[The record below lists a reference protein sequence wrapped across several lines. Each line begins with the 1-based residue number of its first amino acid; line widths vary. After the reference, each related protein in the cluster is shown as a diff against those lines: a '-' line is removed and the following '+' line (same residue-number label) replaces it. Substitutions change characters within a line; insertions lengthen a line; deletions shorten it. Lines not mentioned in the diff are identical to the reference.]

1 MKCKIG
7 IVRILRFLFLLF
19 IIVFVNFI
27 KGNGQT
33 DISVINHE
41 ADSLQSLIN
50 SCADDSC
57 RFRILSSHFWRF
69 ADYDLERVRRIGEKA
84 FETVRHTNNLRLLS
98 DGYDLKGVI
107 FEKDKEYDSAIVFFK
122 KALDLSQKTGYVER
136 TRWCYYHFGNILWAK
151 GNADSALYYYRI
163 LNRDHVDIAG
173 SPSEFMVIRQMAYLF
188 DDHYQISDSAEKY
201 FNKMLL
207 ISRRVGDAQSE
218 LESHIN
224 LMNFYYKTNQIKK
237 LLEAI
242 NSALV
247 IAEKNN
253 HEKALIN
260 IYNMVGD
267 MFLVNKR
274 NYELA
279 LIYYNK
285 VLEICRPRYKQWEA
299 TILNDI
305 GDMYLNMGN
314 DSLAMLYVNEGLKV
328 AKTMNLKH
336 QISESYRNLGII
348 YKSQGRLHE
357 AIDHFQICYNTGCDK
372 CSKVVFHQALI
383 DIGDSYIA
391 LQNPGKA
398 FDYYNQSLNLAMEFK
413 ANKELAASSLRLGNY
428 YSLSDNGKTKAY
440 YLSAIKY
447 ARQSNDLETIKF
459 ISDTLSSFFR
469 KQNNFE
475 AAYEYQMLARAMEDS
490 IIQINNQASLA
501 DWELKFEIEKI
512 NKEKQA
518 NEQLAAAEIKRQK
531 AFRNGTILIS
541 LLLVVLG
548 SVVYSGYRRKKKD
561 NSLLEKM
568 SDELHQAD
576 EMKLRFF
583 SNISHELRTPLTLI
597 LNPAKSLLETGT
609 VEGESKKQ
617 LEYIYNNALK
627 LRDLTNQIMDLQ
639 KLDAG
644 KLTLKPEEAD
654 IIEYCVGVASS
665 FESLCYKKNIS
676 VSICSNHRSVIASF
690 DKDKIGK
697 ILSNLLSNAFKFCY
711 EASVIE
717 MLMEISNNNFTLSV
731 NDKGVGIPSDEIDK
745 AFNHYYQ
752 ASTNNQAE
760 GTGIGLAYV
769 KELAEFMN
777 GKASIK
783 STVQQG
789 TKVTVTIPLA
799 SCFIAD
805 TAEFEL
811 RIPKAG
817 IDETKPLI
825 IEGELNE
832 DRNTVL
838 IAEDND
844 ELRNFIGDLLKADY
858 NLILAVNG
866 HEGAKAAFKYLPD
879 IIVSDVMMP
888 DMNGFD
894 MCAMLKKDER
904 TSHIP
909 VILLTAMDGSQSSLE
924 GYQTGADDYI
934 IKPFDNEILKL
945 KIRNIIATS
954 EASRRQ
960 FDLKSML
967 SVDSY
972 KFGNTDKEFMKKCF
986 ETIEKHIDNSD
997 FSVELLAGEMSFS
1010 NRNFYRKIKAL
1021 TNQTPAELVRI
1032 YRLHYAK
1039 RLLQNTDMKVFEIAM
1054 AIGYEDVNRFRQAYK
1069 KLFGFP
1075 PSESINNVVA

>member
-1 MKCKIG
+1 MLTKTSF
-7 IVRILRFLFLLF
+7 RILLLLAFLQVLLL
-19 IIVFVNFI
+19 
-27 KGNGQT
+27 KGAAQKLESRSITRSDLDSIDLLVDQCIT
-33 DISVINHE
+33 DT
-41 ADSLQSLIN
+41 
-50 SCADDSC
+50 C
-57 RFRILSSHFWRF
+57 RFRVLQSYFWLY
-69 ADYDLERVRRIGEKA
+69 ASYDMNRVRSIGEQA
-84 FETVRHTNNLRLLS
+84 YGEVRNSKNPQIRA
-98 DGYDLKGVI
+98 DGFDIKG
-107 FEKDKEYDSAIVFFK
+107 FLYEKEEKYDSAAFFFH
-122 KALDLSQKTGYVER
+122 KALYLARKTGYDR
-136 TRWCYYHFGNILWAK
+136 RIRWSYYHLGLIYGAAGNP
-151 GNADSALYYYRI
+151 DSAVYYFKT
-163 LNRDHVDIAG
+163 LNRQYPSDISS
-173 SPSEFMVIRQMAYLF
+173 SPSDYDVYRQLAYLF
-188 DDHYQISDSAEKY
+188 DDTYEMPDSAEKY
-201 FNKMLL
+201 FQQMLFL
-207 ISRRVGDAQSE
+207 SRESSDAQRE
-218 LESHIN
+218 IESQIN
-224 LMNFYYKTNQIKK
+224 LMNLYYKTNQIKN
-237 LLEAI
+237 LLETI
-242 NSALV
+242 NTTLV
-247 IAEKNN
+247 LAEKNS

-260 IYNMVGD
+260 IYNMIGD
-267 MFLVNKR
+267 MFLVNKK

-279 LIYYNK
+279 LVYYNK
-285 VLEICRPRYKQWEA
+285 VLEICRPKYKQWEA

-305 GDMYLNMGN
+305 GDLYMRMGN
-314 DSLAMLYVNEGLKV
+314 DTLALRYVNEGLRV

-336 QISESYRNLGII
+336 QISESYRNLGVI
-348 YKSQGRLHE
+348 YKSQGRLPE
-357 AIDHFQICYNTGCDK
+357 AIHHFQICYNTGCDK

-383 DIGDSYIA
+383 DIADSYMA
-391 LQNPGKA
+391 LQNPDKA
-398 FDYYNQSLNLAMEFK
+398 FDYYNQSLDLAMEFK
-413 ANKELAASSLRLGNY
+413 ANKELAVSSLRLGNY
-428 YSLSDNGKTKAY
+428 YSLLDNGKSKAY
-440 YLSAIKY
+440 YLSAIQY
-447 ARQSNDLETIKF
+447 ARQSNDLKTIKI
-459 ISDTLSSFFR
+459 ISDTLSSYFR
-469 KQNNFE
+469 KQNNFK
-475 AAYEYQMLARAMEDS
+475 AAYEYQMLARTMEDS
-490 IIQINNQASLA
+490 IIQIDNQASLA

-512 NKEKQA
+512 NKENQT
-518 NEQLAAAEIKRQK
+518 NERLAAAEIKRQK
-531 AFRNGTILIS
+531 AFRNGTLLIA

-548 SVVYSGYRRKKKD
+548 LVVYSGYRRKKKD

-583 SNISHELRTPLTLI
+583 SNISHEFRTPLTLI

-665 FESLCYKKNIS
+665 FESLCYKKNNS
-676 VSICSNHRSVIASF
+676 VAICSNHRSVIASF
-690 DKDKIGK
+690 DKDKVGK

-717 MLMEISNNNFTLSV
+717 MLMEISNHNFTLSIK
-731 NDKGVGIPSDEIDK
+731 DKGLGIPSDEIDK
-745 AFNHYYQ
+745 AFKQYYQ
-752 ASTNNQAE
+752 ASTNNQTE

-769 KELAEFMN
+769 KELAEFMK
-777 GKASIK
+777 GKANIK

-789 TKVTVTIPLA
+789 TLVTVTIPLA
-799 SCFIAD
+799 TCVIAD
-805 TAEFEL
+805 AAELEH
-811 RIPKAG
+811 RIPKTG
-817 IDETKPLI
+817 LDEIKPFI
-825 IEGELNE
+825 IADEQNE

-858 NLILAVNG
+858 NLILAANG
-866 HEGAKAAFKYLPD
+866 REGAKAAFKYLPD

-894 MCAMLKKDER
+894 MCSLLKKDER

-909 VILLTAMDGSQSSLE
+909 VILLTAKDGSQSSLE

-934 IKPFDNEILKL
+934 IKPFDNELLKL
-945 KIRNIIATS
+945 KIRNIIATG

-972 KFGNTDKEFMKKCF
+972 KFGNTDKGFMKKCLAI
-986 ETIEKHIDNSD
+986 IEKHIDNSD
-997 FSVELLAGEMSFS
+997 FSVELLAEEMSFS